1 MTIKTIAA
9 AAPGRSVNQVREVR
23 MTQTTNVQAD
33 RRKGVRRTVTILT
46 SVVVAFFLLSFIQIV
61 LMK

>member
-1 MTIKTIAA
+1 MTTVLTRDEIEK
-9 AAPGRSVNQVREVR
+9 
-23 MTQTTNVQAD
+23 
-33 RRKGVRRTVTILT
+33 RRKGVRRTVTVLV

>member
-1 MTIKTIAA
+1 MTPVLTRDEIEK
-9 AAPGRSVNQVREVR
+9 
-23 MTQTTNVQAD
+23 
-33 RRKGVRRTVTILT
+33 RRKGVRRTVTILV